1 MKKVKFYVM
10 TFLALGVLGSCVS
23 DLDITPEDDNTFTA
37 EEFYAQPNA
46 YRMALAGVYGNLS
59 MPGVSGAVS
68 SSLSGVDAGTS
79 QYGRC
84 LWYLQNLST
93 DEAIWSYENDPGAK
107 DLQRNTWNSS
117 NQLILGMF
125 SRAMVGVAISNEF
138 LRQTTPDKLS
148 ARGVTDATLLAD
160 IATFREET
168 RVIRAMY
175 YYNMMDLFGKA
186 PFYDESSPLNSRGP
200 EMNRAELFEYVES
213 ELNAVMPN
221 LKPARTNEY
230 GRVDQGVAHMILA
243 KMYLN
248 AEVYLGTPMYDQCVT
263 HINEVIAG
271 GYTLNPN
278 YLNNFNAD
286 NHLSPE
292 MIFTL
297 QSDGNVT
304 QNYGPTTVMVNGQ
317 VGSIEQNGL
326 AVGVASGGWGGAL
339 RLRKQFVQ
347 KFDGGAFS
355 TDQRNTI
362 LPPGDRPIDIT
373 NVTNQGQGYILQKY
387 SNISSTGIVGPN
399 ATFVNTDFPLFRLA
413 DAYLMYAECAVR
425 GASGATMGQAV
436 TYVNLLRE
444 RANGG
449 STSANISE
457 GNLTL
462 NFLIDE
468 RSRELH
474 WEGHRRQD
482 LIRFGKYTGGS
493 YNWAW
498 KGGGQ
503 NGLALPPNMKL
514 FPIPTASLAANPNLT
529 QNIGY

>member
-1 MKKVKFYVM
+1 MKFYFM
-10 TFLALGVLGSCVS
+10 TFLAFGSLLSCTG
-23 DLDITPEDDNTFTA
+23 DLDIVPQDDNAFTA

-46 YRMALAGVYGNLS
+46 YRMALAGVYGNLA
-59 MPGVSGAVS
+59 MPGVSGPVS

-84 LWYLQNLST
+84 LWYLQDLTT

-107 DLQRNTWNSS
+107 DLQRNTWNAS
-117 NQLILGMF
+117 NPLVLGMF
-125 SRAMVGVAISNEF
+125 SRAMVGVAICNEF
-138 LRQTTPDKLS
+138 LRQSTPEKLS
-148 ARGVTDATLLAD
+148 GRGVTDAALLAD
-160 IATFREET
+160 VATFREET

-175 YYNMMDLFGKA
+175 YYNLMDLYGKA
-186 PFYDESSPLNSRGP
+186 PFYDESSALNSQGP
-200 EMNRAELFEYVES
+200 EMDRPALFAYIES

-221 LKPARTNEY
+221 LKAARTNEY
-230 GRVDQGVAHMILA
+230 GRVDQAVAHMILA

-263 HINEVIAG
+263 EINDVIAG
-271 GYTLNPN
+271 GYSLNPN
-278 YLNNFNAD
+278 YLNNFKAD
-286 NHLSPE
+286 NQLSPE

-297 QSDGNVT
+297 QSDGLAT
-304 QNYGPTTVMVNGQ
+304 QNYGPTTVMINGE
-317 VGSIEQNGL
+317 VGAIESNGL

-339 RLRKQFVQ
+339 RLRKEFVQ
-347 KFDGGAFS
+347 KFDGAAFA

-362 LPPGDRPIDIT
+362 LPPGDRPIDIA
-373 NVTNQGQGYILQKY
+373 VPSDQKQGYILQKY
-387 SNISSTGIVGPN
+387 SNISSTGVVGPN
-399 ATFVNTDFPLFRLA
+399 STFVDTDFPLFRLA

-425 GASGATMGQAV
+425 GAAGANMGQAV
-436 TYVNLLRE
+436 TYVNDLRE

-449 STSANISE
+449 SSSANITA

-462 NFLIDE
+462 DFILDE
-468 RSRELH
+468 RARELH

-503 NGLALPPNMKL
+503 NGIALSPDKKL

-529 QNIGY
+529 QNPGY

>member
-1 MKKVKFYVM
+1 
-10 TFLALGVLGSCVS
+10 
-23 DLDITPEDDNTFTA
+23 
-37 EEFYAQPNA
+37 
-46 YRMALAGVYGNLS
+46 
-59 MPGVSGAVS
+59 
-68 SSLSGVDAGTS
+68 
-79 QYGRC
+79 
-84 LWYLQNLST
+84 
-93 DEAIWSYENDPGAK
+93 
-107 DLQRNTWNSS
+107 
-117 NQLILGMF
+117 
-125 SRAMVGVAISNEF
+125 
-138 LRQTTPDKLS
+138 
-148 ARGVTDATLLAD
+148 
-160 IATFREET
+160 
-168 RVIRAMY
+168 
-175 YYNMMDLFGKA
+175 
-186 PFYDESSPLNSRGP
+186 
-200 EMNRAELFEYVES
+200 
-213 ELNAVMPN
+213 
-221 LKPARTNEY
+221 
-230 GRVDQGVAHMILA
+230 
-243 KMYLN
+243 
-248 AEVYLGTPMYDQCVT
+248 
-263 HINEVIAG
+263 VIAG

>member
-1 MKKVKFYVM
+1 
-10 TFLALGVLGSCVS
+10 
-23 DLDITPEDDNTFTA
+23 
-37 EEFYAQPNA
+37 
-46 YRMALAGVYGNLS
+46 
-59 MPGVSGAVS
+59 
-68 SSLSGVDAGTS
+68 
-79 QYGRC
+79 
-84 LWYLQNLST
+84 
-93 DEAIWSYENDPGAK
+93 
-107 DLQRNTWNSS
+107 
-117 NQLILGMF
+117 
-125 SRAMVGVAISNEF
+125 
-138 LRQTTPDKLS
+138 
-148 ARGVTDATLLAD
+148 
-160 IATFREET
+160 
-168 RVIRAMY
+168 
-175 YYNMMDLFGKA
+175 
-186 PFYDESSPLNSRGP
+186 
-200 EMNRAELFEYVES
+200 
-213 ELNAVMPN
+213 
-221 LKPARTNEY
+221 
-230 GRVDQGVAHMILA
+230 
-243 KMYLN
+243 
-248 AEVYLGTPMYDQCVT
+248 MYDQCVT